1 MLIFG
6 EYSFLI
12 FFTFRGNFMKKVIR
26 LFFLAT
32 ILTFFT
38 VIITSCNS
46 SINSPTN
53 ENDVSNVSFD
63 EISKMAYIGGSLVY
77 NPGNLGYGQI
87 YNGAKIGIRTSTL
100 ESNYQTVTFYE
111 ETNETNDTLQ
121 EYSCY

>member
-1 MLIFG
+1 
-6 EYSFLI
+6 
-12 FFTFRGNFMKKVIR
+12 MKKVIR

-77 NPGNLGYGQI
+77 NPGNIGYGQI
-87 YNGAKIGIRTSTL
+87 YNGAQIAIRTSEL
-100 ESNYQTVTFYE
+100 ESDYQTVTFYE
-111 ETNETNDTLQ
+111 ETNETMGLVVDCNDIESVQYATDKMKVRVD
-121 EYSCY
+121 CI

>member
-1 MLIFG
+1 
-6 EYSFLI
+6 
-12 FFTFRGNFMKKVIR
+12 MKKVIR

-63 EISKMAYIGGSLVY
+63 EISRMAYIGGSLVY
-77 NPGNLGYGQI
+77 NPGNIGYGQI
-87 YNGAKIGIRTSTL
+87 YNGAQIAIRTSEL
-100 ESNYQTVTFYE
+100 ESDYQIVTFYE

>member
-1 MLIFG
+1 
-6 EYSFLI
+6 
-12 FFTFRGNFMKKVIR
+12 MKKVIR

-63 EISKMAYIGGSLVY
+63 EISRMAYIGGSLVY

-87 YNGAKIGIRTSTL
+87 YNGAQIAIRTSEL

>member
-1 MLIFG
+1 
-6 EYSFLI
+6 
-12 FFTFRGNFMKKVIR
+12 MKKVIR

-63 EISKMAYIGGSLVY
+63 EISRMAYIGGSLVY
-77 NPGNLGYGQI
+77 NPRNLGYGQI
-87 YNGAKIGIRTSTL
+87 YNGAQIAIRTSEL

>member
-1 MLIFG
+1 
-6 EYSFLI
+6 
-12 FFTFRGNFMKKVIR
+12 MKKVIR

-46 SINSPTN
+46 NINSPTN

-63 EISKMAYIGGSLVY
+63 EISRMAYIGGSLVY
-77 NPGNLGYGQI
+77 NPRNLGYGQI
-87 YNGAKIGIRTSTL
+87 YNGAQIAIRTSEL

>member
-1 MLIFG
+1 
-6 EYSFLI
+6 
-12 FFTFRGNFMKKVIR
+12 MKKVIR

-87 YNGAKIGIRTSTL
+87 YNGAQIAIRTSEL

>member
-1 MLIFG
+1 
-6 EYSFLI
+6 
-12 FFTFRGNFMKKVIR
+12 MKKVIR

-77 NPGNLGYGQI
+77 NPGNIGYGQI
-87 YNGAKIGIRTSTL
+87 YNGAQIAIRTSEL
-100 ESNYQTVTFYE
+100 ESDYQTVTFYE